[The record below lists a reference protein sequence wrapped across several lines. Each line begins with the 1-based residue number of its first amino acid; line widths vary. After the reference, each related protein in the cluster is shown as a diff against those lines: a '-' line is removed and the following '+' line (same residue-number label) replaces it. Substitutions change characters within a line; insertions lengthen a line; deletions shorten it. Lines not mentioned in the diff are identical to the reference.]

1 MIPALIDLHVRPL
14 LDEEGRQDIELL
26 AVQARDHG
34 LDGIV
39 IVGRDVAV
47 DLGDTVALTEAT
59 GVRLFSGVQIESDIG
74 PLLCLPRQVDAWFR
88 DATWRGVAHDDSEGR
103 VVYRAQEL
111 VQAFTERGGT
121 VVVPARAP
129 DDGDAAVARG
139 GAAQPAGLSAVV
151 VTGTLSQT
159 AIDDRAVQSA
169 QDARLACVGASA
181 SRPGEERFGAVATLF
196 AAPPTSQE
204 NLVEGLRSGRVW
216 PVEIGAAVQ
225 QRVVAP
231 QPQPRKAERALPVDG
246 AEGAPEGVEGRGDDA
261 AARQARAERVR
272 EPKAPRPE
280 KVRAKVDPFERPGDN
295 RGNRLNR
302 EEVRRLVTM
311 PVLMDDIQP
320 TIDPVAVMYG
330 LENRRVLRNSN
341 KSDAE
346 IDRINGNRARGPDPN
361 VMVIPQFDELRAER
375 QHVSL
380 LFCQPDEDRS
390 VEDSIALRFAL
401 AHYKHAPAQLAAVP
415 SARENQR
422 RGRPAGKQRRR

>member
-26 AVQARDHG
+26 AIQARDHG

-39 IVGRDVAV
+39 IVGRDAAV
-47 DLGDTVALTEAT
+47 DLGDTGAVTEAT
-59 GVRLFSGVQIESDIG
+59 GVRVFSGVQIESDVG

-88 DATWRGVAHDDSEGR
+88 DAAWRGVAHEDSDGR
-103 VVYRAQEL
+103 TIYRAQEL
-111 VQAFTERGGT
+111 VQAFTERGGA
-121 VVVPARAP
+121 VVVAARAP
-129 DDGDAAVARG
+129 DDAEPTGAREG
-139 GAAQPAGLSAVV
+139 VVQPTGLSAVV
-151 VTGTLSQT
+151 VTGTPAQT
-159 AIDDRAVQSA
+159 SIDDRAVQSA
-169 QDARLACVGASA
+169 QDARLACVGGSA

-225 QRVVAP
+225 QRVAAP
-231 QPQPRKAERALPVDG
+231 APPPRKAERPLA
-246 AEGAPEGVEGRGDDA
+246 AEGGDAALEVAEGRGDDA
-261 AARQARAERVR
+261 SRQARIERVR

-422 RGRPAGKQRRR
+422 RGRPTGKPRRR